1 MKRVIV
7 AAAALVL
14 LVSSAPAANVII
26 TSDGGGS
33 VFSYASWFRGIAA
46 RGDRV
51 VIDGW
56 CASSCT
62 LALAIP
68 TTCATSRSV
77 LGFHAS
83 WGSILGFNTGVNVE
97 LTRYFMSQ
105 YPPKVRAWI
114 NARGGLTP
122 PLKLL
127 KGAELAAVVRRCDI

>member
-1 MKRVIV
+1 MLRK
-7 AAAALVL
+7 VL
-14 LVSSAPAANVII
+14 LVPVLLLALTPARAADVII
-26 TSDGGGS
+26 TNDRGGT
-33 VFSYASWFRGIAA
+33 VTTYAYYFRAIAA
-46 RGDRV
+46 RKDRV
-51 VIDGW
+51 VIDGY

-68 TTCATSRSV
+68 TTCATPRSV
-77 LGFHAS
+77 LGFHAAYTS
-83 WGSILGFNTGVNVE
+83 FFGINTGEDVE

-127 KGAELAAVVRRCDI
+127 KGAELASIVRKCR